1 MLNFKIIGKIKS
13 IFFPFYKDSDLKFI
27 FKEIRKDQPK
37 NLKTVMFVGG
47 CVRKYL
53 QNEKI
58 DDIDLATNLT
68 PEQIKEKFKNS
79 RFNVVDTG
87 IKHGTVTLIYKKKK
101 FEITT
106 LRKDVETDGR
116 HALVSYTDN
125 WLEDSKRRDISIN
138 AIYLD
143 ENGKIYDPQGG
154 VEDLRK
160 KQVKFIG
167 DPNKRI
173 QEDYLRILR
182 FLRFSIQYDSST
194 DLETISA
201 LKHNLDGI
209 KQISK
214 ERILDELIKILKLKN
229 FDNILKHKN
238 KKQIFSII
246 FPELRYLERTSK
258 FKYLKDIPISFDL
271 LLSTLLFD
279 ETNNYEY
286 FCHKYKV
293 TSKLNENLTS
303 IFEIYM
309 ELKKDSE
316 FFKKNLKKNIYFY
329 GKEKLRKLAILKF
342 FEKSSEK
349 KHDLI
354 SILNNIEKELLPVFL
369 YDGSY
374 LKKRG
379 MEEGVLMGRILNL
392 IEEEWIKNDFKISED
407 QISSIIQKQK
417 N

>member
-1 MLNFKIIGKIKS
+1 MLNLKIISKLKN
-13 IFFPFYKDSDLKFI
+13 IFFPFYKESDLKLI
-27 FKEIRKDQPK
+27 FKVIQKDQPK
-37 NLKTVMFVGG
+37 NFNAVMFVGG

-68 PEQIKEKFKNS
+68 PEEIKDRFKDSKFS
-79 RFNVVDTG
+79 VVDTG

-106 LRKDVETDGR
+106 LRKDIETDGR

-125 WLEDSKRRDISIN
+125 WLEDSQRRDISIN
-138 AIYLD
+138 AIYLNG
-143 ENGKIYDPQGG
+143 NGKIYDPQGG

-160 KQVKFIG
+160 KVVKFIG

-182 FLRFSIQYDSST
+182 FLRFAIQYNSST
-194 DLETISA
+194 NIETITA

-229 FDNILKHKN
+229 FNNILKHEN

-246 FPELRYLERTSK
+246 FPELRYLERLSK
-258 FKYLKDIPISFDL
+258 YKYLKNISISFDL
-271 LLSTLLFD
+271 LLAILLFD
-279 ETNNYEY
+279 ETNNCEY

-293 TSKLNENLTS
+293 SSKLNENLTS
-303 IFEIYM
+303 TFKIFMEI
-309 ELKKDSE
+309 KKDPD
-316 FFKKNLKKNIYFY
+316 FFKKNLRKNVYLY
-329 GKEKLRKLAILKF
+329 GKEKLKKSAILQF
-342 FEKSSEK
+342 FEQTNDKKNDLSSNLDNIK
-349 KHDLI
+349 K
-354 SILNNIEKELLPVFL
+354 EMAPVFS
-369 YDGSY
+369 YDGDY

-379 MEEGVLMGRILNL
+379 MKEGVLIGKTLNI
-392 IEEEWIKNDFKISED
+392 IEKEWIKNNFKISED
-407 QISSIIQKQK
+407 QISFIIK
-417 N
+417 NQ

>member
-1 MLNFKIIGKIKS
+1 M
-13 IFFPFYKDSDLKFI
+13 
-27 FKEIRKDQPK
+27 
-37 NLKTVMFVGG
+37 
-47 CVRKYL
+47 
-53 QNEKI
+53 
-58 DDIDLATNLT
+58 
-68 PEQIKEKFKNS
+68 
-79 RFNVVDTG
+79 
-87 IKHGTVTLIYKKKK
+87 
-101 FEITT
+101 
-106 LRKDVETDGR
+106 
-116 HALVSYTDN
+116 VSYTDN

-316 FFKKNLKKNIYFY
+316 FFKKNLKKY
-329 GKEKLRKLAILKF
+329 L
-342 FEKSSEK
+342 
-349 KHDLI
+349 
-354 SILNNIEKELLPVFL
+354 FL
-369 YDGSY
+369 
-374 LKKRG
+374 
-379 MEEGVLMGRILNL
+379 
-392 IEEEWIKNDFKISED
+392 W
-407 QISSIIQKQK
+407 
-417 N
+417 

>member
-1 MLNFKIIGKIKS
+1 
-13 IFFPFYKDSDLKFI
+13 
-27 FKEIRKDQPK
+27 
-37 NLKTVMFVGG
+37 MFVGG

-209 KQISK
+209 IQISK
-214 ERILDELIKILKLKN
+214 ERILD
-229 FDNILKHKN
+229 
-238 KKQIFSII
+238 
-246 FPELRYLERTSK
+246 
-258 FKYLKDIPISFDL
+258 
-271 LLSTLLFD
+271 
-279 ETNNYEY
+279 NY
-286 FCHKYKV
+286 
-293 TSKLNENLTS
+293 
-303 IFEIYM
+303 
-309 ELKKDSE
+309 
-316 FFKKNLKKNIYFY
+316 
-329 GKEKLRKLAILKF
+329 
-342 FEKSSEK
+342 
-349 KHDLI
+349 
-354 SILNNIEKELLPVFL
+354 
-369 YDGSY
+369 
-374 LKKRG
+374 
-379 MEEGVLMGRILNL
+379 
-392 IEEEWIKNDFKISED
+392 
-407 QISSIIQKQK
+407 
-417 N
+417 